1 MCSKRAGIVQE
12 LQGEILRLEG
22 FKSSSVAPMNL
33 GLGPMLKAF
42 PKHTFPLGS
51 VHEFIST
58 TEEDE
63 SASIAFITGMLSSL
77 MGGCGTTMWISSNR
91 RVFPPA
97 LGNFGVQ
104 PDRVIFVDLKNEKDI
119 LPAMEEALKCAALTA
134 VVGEVQDLSFIA
146 SRRLQLAVEES
157 RVTGFVLR
165 RICGKINTTACVSRW
180 RVKPLPSESLEN
192 LPGIG
197 FPLWKIELLR
207 IRNGRPGVWT
217 AIWKNG
223 KFEDIICH
231 GPDHEQVMVISDQET
246 YTVKRKIG

>member
-12 LQGEILRLEG
+12 LQSEILRLEG

-33 GLGPMLKAF
+33 GLGPLLKAF
-42 PKHTFPLGS
+42 PKQTFPLGS
-51 VHEFIST
+51 VHEFLSF
-58 TEEDE
+58 TEEDD
-63 SASIAFITGMLSSL
+63 SASIAFITSLLSSL
-77 MGGCGTTMWISSNR
+77 MGISGTAMWISSNR

-97 LGNFGVQ
+97 LGNFGVK
-104 PDRVIFVDLKNEKDI
+104 PDGVIFVDLKNEKDL

-134 VVGEVQDLSFIA
+134 VIGEVQDLSFIA

-165 RICGKINTTACVSRW
+165 RNCGKINTTACVSRW
-180 RVKPLPSESLEN
+180 RVKPLPSEALED

-217 AIWKNG
+217 AMWKNG
-223 KFEDIICH
+223 KFEDITCH
-231 GPDHEQVMVISDQET
+231 GPDHERVIIIPDQDP
-246 YTVKRKIG
+246 YTVKRKVG